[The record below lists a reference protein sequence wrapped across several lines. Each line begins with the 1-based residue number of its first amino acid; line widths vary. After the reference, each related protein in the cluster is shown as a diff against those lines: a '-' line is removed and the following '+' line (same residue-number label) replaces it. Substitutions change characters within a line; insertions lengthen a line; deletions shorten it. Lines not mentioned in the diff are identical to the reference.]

1 MNPEVVLGL
10 TGAVAI
16 LVVLFELLRRHQLR
30 EKYAVLW
37 AFIAFGV
44 VAVALV
50 PGLLRGM
57 ADLVGVQVPA
67 NLLFF
72 IGSMLLMMISL
83 QHSFELGRLEEKTR
97 TLAEELALLRL
108 EVQDRES
115 DEAP

>member
-1 MNPEVVLGL
+1 MNAEVVLGL
-10 TGAVAI
+10 TGAFGI

-37 AFIAFGV
+37 AVIAVGV
-44 VAVALV
+44 VAVALI
-50 PGLLRGM
+50 PGLLRSM
-57 ADLVGVQVPA
+57 ADLVGVEVPA

-97 TLAEELALLRL
+97 TLAEEVALLRL
-108 EVQDRES
+108 DLHERDQDG
-115 DEAP
+115 AV

>member
-10 TGAVAI
+10 TGAFAI
-16 LVVLFELLRRHQLR
+16 LYVLFELLRRHQLR
-30 EKYAVLW
+30 EKYAVIW
-37 AFIAFGV
+37 AVIAVGA

-57 ADLVGVQVPA
+57 ADLVGVEVAA

-72 IGSMLLMMISL
+72 VGSMLLMLISL

-108 EVQDRES
+108 ELHERDQDG
-115 DEAP
+115 AL

>member
-1 MNPEVVLGL
+1 MNAEVVLGL
-10 TGAVAI
+10 TGALAI
-16 LVVLFELLRRHQLR
+16 LAALFELLRRHQLR

-37 AFIAFGV
+37 ALIAFGA

-57 ADLVGVQVPA
+57 ADVVGVEVPA

-72 IGSMLLMMISL
+72 IGSMLLLMISL

-108 EVQDRES
+108 ELRQR
-115 DEAP
+115 DEEGAG